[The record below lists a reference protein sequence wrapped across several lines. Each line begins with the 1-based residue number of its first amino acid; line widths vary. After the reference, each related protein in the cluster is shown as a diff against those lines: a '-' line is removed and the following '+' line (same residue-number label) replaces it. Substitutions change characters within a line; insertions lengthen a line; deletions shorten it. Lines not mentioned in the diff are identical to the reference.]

1 MATMPVELGKVREYA
16 LATGAVGPA
25 YLADP
30 AAPIPPTFLSTVVY
44 WESLQD
50 VLDAPETVAALAA
63 HGVVPDVGRLL
74 SVEQEYRFAPPL
86 PRAGEVLETRLR
98 FDGVTAKDGRRGGPM
113 LFVRFAVEFL
123 RDGDRVAECR
133 YTSAYLPGGAPS
145 SAIDPA
151 ARRTPVPRVPD
162 PPRGPADDPGQE
174 LPPMVFGPVTMT
186 DVVRYQGASG
196 DLNPMHH
203 DDELARAHGYPAA
216 FGVGMLGAGYLATY
230 CCAHYGVETVRR
242 FRTRFRD
249 LVWRGDTLV
258 ASARVTQVVEA
269 EAEGE
274 RRVELAL
281 RLTTDA
287 GGVAVTGSAEFAVPA

>member
-30 AAPIPPTFLSTVVY
+30 TAPIPPTFLSTVVF

-50 VLDAPETVAALAA
+50 VLDAPETVSALAE

-74 SVEQEYRFAPPL
+74 SVEQEYRFTPPL

-98 FDGVTAKDGRRGGPM
+98 YDGVTAKNGRRGGRM
-113 LFVRFAVEFL
+113 LFVGFAVDFF
-123 RDGDRVAECR
+123 RQGARVAECR

-145 SAIDPA
+145 SANGPTAD
-151 ARRTPVPRVPD
+151 RSPVPRVPD
-162 PPRGPADDPGQE
+162 VPRRPVADPGAE

-203 DDELARAHGYPAA
+203 DDDLARAHGYPAA

-230 CCAHYGVETVRR
+230 CCAHYGVETVRG
-242 FRTRFRD
+242 FRTRFGD
-249 LVWRGDTLV
+249 LFWRGDTLL
-258 ASARVTQVVEA
+258 ASARVTRVFEA
-269 EAEGE
+269 QGE
-274 RRVELAL
+274 RRVELAM

-287 GGVAVTGSAEFAVPA
+287 GGVAVTGAAEFAVPA